1 MKSVRDID
9 EKMEQPSTAA
19 LEYVRI
25 QKGRR
30 FVYAV
35 GNELYKRVKTEG
47 NVKYL
52 NEVLQD
58 RLRRIGKDRWRR
70 DVRWGT

>member
-58 RLRRIGKDRWRR
+58 RLRRIGKDR
-70 DVRWGT
+70 

>member
-25 QKGRR
+25 QKGRG

-35 GNELYKRVKTEG
+35 GNELYKRVKTETPP
-47 NVKYL
+47 
-52 NEVLQD
+52 
-58 RLRRIGKDRWRR
+58 LRRTSVDYEIHSRSTTI
-70 DVRWGT
+70 VRARQPVSY